1 MKNYIEFLGLD
12 KIKRENEIILASS
25 DNREILLSGK
35 FYYPIIATRI
45 KDKIVISCTP
55 KLIDSLEHSINE
67 FDKINENNIICFLTK
82 YASKKFKNFEIK
94 EMYRLFK
101 NYKENEIICNDV
113 ELINE
118 DKKKFFYNI
127 VKKNKELKYKEEKW
141 KEFNNIKAPYG
152 INYGIIKDK
161 KIVSLGYISNIIENM
176 ANIVI
181 QTEEDY
187 RNLGF
192 ATKVVEKIA
201 IECFNKGVIPIYWV
215 NKDNEASSRVAKKTG
230 FKILSKEIVIKIE
243 K

>member
-82 YASKKFKNFEIK
+82 YARKKFKTFEIK

-101 NYKENEIICNDV
+101 NSQENKIICDDV

-118 DKKKFFYNI
+118 DKKQCFYNI
-127 VKKNKELKYKEEKW
+127 VKK
-141 KEFNNIKAPYG
+141 IK
-152 INYGIIKDK
+152 N
-161 KIVSLGYISNIIENM
+161 
-176 ANIVI
+176 
-181 QTEEDY
+181 
-187 RNLGF
+187 
-192 ATKVVEKIA
+192 
-201 IECFNKGVIPIYWV
+201 
-215 NKDNEASSRVAKKTG
+215 
-230 FKILSKEIVIKIE
+230 
-243 K
+243 